1 MKKADEKFRDLQY
14 SDPSYENNGVFIFP
28 HYKIKDYQIRC
39 IISEGEGWEHA
50 SVTIAKKRKFPSRCP
65 TWEEMCWVKDQFWND
80 DETVVQFHPMKSEYV
95 NCHPFVLHLW
105 KQTNSIFQLPPSIM
119 VGPK

>member
-1 MKKADEKFRDLQY
+1 MI
-14 SDPSYENNGVFIFP
+14 SDGL
-28 HYKIKDYQIRC
+28 
-39 IISEGEGWEHA
+39 GWEHV
-50 SVTIAKKRKFPSRCP
+50 SVSVAPKNDKPSRCP
-65 TWEEMCWVKDQFWND
+65 TWGEMCWVKDQFWND